1 VVRIVSPF
9 FPTVVVSS
17 RRSVRMRLRCDH
29 VYLSA
34 TPMLIASAKPGESGL
49 VTTSLGIS
57 AEKKCTYNNQARS
70 FGLS

>member
-1 VVRIVSPF
+1 
-9 FPTVVVSS
+9 
-17 RRSVRMRLRCDH
+17 MRLRCDH